1 MVGYMTGTKNVH
13 DLIDD
18 IANTLIA
25 SSGGYWTNNDATWN
39 TTTRTESTNLSRR
52 SLKYLKGSETW
63 YFSMEVVNTNT
74 NIYRS
79 CTTAGIYYAKGIRFA
94 FSQTWTPST
103 GYPAPP
109 NSQTSLVYILVGN
122 GSGGGCTEILNMQT
136 TYYMWID
143 ETGFVIMGRPEP
155 TSDPNENSFIVIV
168 EHSDTKEYTDG
179 YPNVYLFSQ
188 TNIWPTLHDGSGYT
202 GGEGVHNHRA
212 ILRPWAYSWPNNGGC
227 WSSTYPY
234 SYGISYYV
242 TCGYWGYKSLGNGK
256 VYYVKPVI
264 NNEANAVTPI
274 FQSEL
279 FFPWNEG
286 VGLIDGDVIALEG
299 TSKKFLCKSLDS
311 PDSTNRLNFAIRYV

>member
-1 MVGYMTGTKNVH
+1 MSGYSTGTKNVH

-39 TTTRTESTNLSRR
+39 TNTRTEGTNLSRR

-63 YFSMEVVNTNT
+63 YFSMEVINANT

-79 CTTAGIYYAKGIRFA
+79 CGNNAYYYAKEIRFA

-122 GSGGGCTEILNMQT
+122 GSNGGCTDILNMQV

-155 TSDPNENSFIVIV
+155 TSDPNENSFIVVV

-179 YPNVYLFSQ
+179 YTNVYLFSQ
-188 TNIWPTLHDGSGYT
+188 TNIWPTLHDGSSYN
-202 GGEGVHNHRA
+202 GGELTQCHRS
-212 ILRPWAYSWPNNGGC
+212 ILRPFAYLWPNNGGC
-227 WSSTYPY
+227 WSATQPY

>member
-1 MVGYMTGTKNVH
+1 MSGYLTGTKNVH

-39 TTTRTESTNLSRR
+39 TNTRTEGTNLSRR
-52 SLKYLKGSETW
+52 SLKYLKGSEMW
-63 YFSMEVVNTNT
+63 YFSMEVINANT

-79 CTTAGIYYAKGIRFA
+79 CGNNAYYYAKGIRFA

-122 GSGGGCTEILNMQT
+122 GSNGGCTDILNMQT

-155 TSDPNENSFIVIV
+155 TSDPNENSFIVVV

-179 YPNVYLFSQ
+179 YTNVYLFSQ
-188 TNIWPTLHDGSGYT
+188 TNIWPTLHDGSSYN
-202 GGEGVHNHRA
+202 GGELTQLHRS
-212 ILRPWAYSWPNNGGC
+212 ILRPFAYLWPNNSGC
-227 WSSTYPY
+227 WSATQPY

-299 TSKKFLCKSLDS
+299 TSKKFLC

>member
-1 MVGYMTGTKNVH
+1 MSGYSTGTKNVH
-13 DLIDD
+13 DLMDD

-39 TTTRTESTNLSRR
+39 TTTRTEGTNLSRR

-63 YFSMEVVNTNT
+63 YFSMEVINANT

-79 CTTAGIYYAKGIRFA
+79 CTNAGIYYAKGIRFA

-122 GSGGGCTEILNMQT
+122 GSNGGCTDILNMQT

-155 TSDPNENSFIVIV
+155 TSDPNENSFIVVV

-188 TNIWPTLHDGSGYT
+188 TNIWPTLHDGSSYT
-202 GGEGVHNHRA
+202 GGENANIHRS
-212 ILRPWAYSWPNNGGC
+212 ILRPWAYLWPNNGGC
-227 WSSTYPY
+227 WSATQPY